1 MQTIYLDISNK
12 GVIPTIYAKQGDVGR
27 RFLAI
32 LTDAGVPYSPPAGSA
47 FSVWYDGDS
56 GDGNYTGVGGASAF
70 VVNANTVSVELIT
83 QMLEKD
89 GNGVLCLVLSH
100 ADGKQIS
107 SWNIPYTCE
116 FVPGFESEEAKSY
129 YTAFSETVENLQKL
143 VETDPTVPSWAK
155 EPQKPTYTAAEVGA
169 RPNTWMP
176 TASDVGAAPAGY
188 GLGVSGAVYTSDINT
203 CTKNGWYF
211 TNGETLNIPHNYFK
225 EASVLVMGRTSTYIA
240 QKLTSPVYRSIMM
253 RYTMDGGAT
262 WVEEWVEPPMAV
274 GAEYRTTERYKGKA
288 VYTKLIN
295 IGYLPNAT
303 KGGIAIDVSATLVFR
318 CEGVTSNG
326 YTLPYNYNGNT
337 IDLCAEKGWILVTT
351 NKDYSTS
358 MADVRIWY
366 TKD

>member
-56 GDGNYTGVGGASAF
+56 GDGNYTGVGGESAF

-143 VETDPTVPSWAK
+143 VETDPTVPAWAK
-155 EPQKPTYTAAEVGA
+155 QPQKPAYTAVE
-169 RPNTWMP
+169 
-176 TASDVGAAPAGY
+176 VGAAPAGY
-188 GLGVSGAVYTSDINT
+188 GLGVSGAVYTSDLNT
-203 CTKNGWYF
+203 CIQNGWYY
-211 TNGETLNIPHNYFK
+211 TNSATLNIPHTYFS
-225 EASVLVMGRTSTYIA
+225 EASVFVMGRTSTYIV
-240 QKLTSPVYRSIMM
+240 QKLTSIYYRSIMM
-253 RYTMDGGAT
+253 RYTTDGGAT
-262 WVEEWVEPPMAV
+262 WLEEWVNPPMAV
-274 GAEYRTTERYKGKA
+274 GAEYRTTERYNGKP
-288 VYTKLIN
+288 VYTKLVNLGVVADQGSYSTGVSGVVIR
-295 IGYLPNAT
+295 YVAQLPSAGLSVPYNGRNTDYFGTNSVYAVLST
-303 KGGIAIDVSATLVFR
+303 DGGI
-318 CEGVTSNG
+318 
-326 YTLPYNYNGNT
+326 
-337 IDLCAEKGWILVTT
+337 W
-351 NKDYSTS
+351 YSHWVIGSSYSGRFT
-358 MADVRIWY
+358 ANIQLWY

>member
-155 EPQKPTYTAAEVGA
+155 EPKKPTYTAAEVGA
-169 RPNTWMP
+169 
-176 TASDVGAAPAGY
+176 APAGY
-188 GLGVSGAVYTSDINT
+188 GLGGFAVPVPGNNLDTL
-203 CTKNGWYF
+203 KANGWYYCADS
-211 TNGETLNIPHNYFK
+211 TTGGPSGYALGNAVVEVSAG
-225 EASVLVMGRTSTYIA
+225 SVY
-240 QKLTSPVYRSIMM
+240 SPVHQTLHFGTAGRQPYTIK
-253 RYTMDGGAT
+253 RYWNNAT
-262 WVEEWVEPPMAV
+262 NSWVDWEWINPPMLTGV
-274 GAEYRTTERYKGKA
+274 EYRTTERYKGKA

-295 IGYLPNAT
+295 FGYLPNAT
-303 KGGIAIDVSATLVFR
+303 KSAIANNVGATLVIR
-318 CEGVTSNG
+318 CEGVTSSG
-326 YTLPYNYNGNT
+326 YTLPYNYNGAT
-337 IDLCAEKGWILVTT
+337 IELCADLGWIMITT
-351 NKDYSTS
+351 NKDFSTGT
-358 MADVRIWY
+358 ADIQIWY